1 METKPAAVLP
11 ACSATQSQSL
21 HASSVLSTVCNMKRT
36 PSELALE
43 EFLNKAVPPS
53 TDDDDD
59 DVKPCEVWE
68 LAHKSFPH
76 PDTFLAGVGSDDF
89 DHAFRNSDAVTA
101 FSTCKGLPDSL
112 LWSPDATPK
121 DSPLCAPIESQSSIC
136 GTSVCSPVSANQPAV
151 GDNQAKGTTS
161 ASSREQSD
169 EDDVAGPCDQS
180 TNPIDMKRL
189 RRKVSNRESARR
201 SRRRKQAH
209 LADLET
215 QVEQLRL
222 ENAAL
227 YKQLTDASQQF
238 RDANTNNRVLKSDV
252 EALRA
257 KVKLAE
263 DMLTRG
269 SFSTLNNSLVQNQSQ
284 LNAPPQLNNT
294 TLRMAHVSPTITVQG
309 SDASYASIA
318 VDDHNSSLGLGNLH
332 ISNSNGNYNSGVIS
346 DAMSCINGIY
356 R

>member
-1 METKPAAVLP
+1 MEAKPAAVLP
-11 ACSATQSQSL
+11 AYTAAQSQSQSRSP
-21 HASSVLSTVCNMKRT
+21 HASSVLTGVCNMKRT

-43 EFLNKAVPPS
+43 EFLNKAVSS
-53 TDDDDD
+53 TNDE
-59 DVKPCEVWE
+59 DVKPCELWGQRD
-68 LAHKSFPH
+68 KSFA
-76 PDTFLAGVGSDDF
+76 DADAFLAGNDF
-89 DHAFRNSDAVTA
+89 DHAFRNSDAVTT
-101 FSTCKGLPDSL
+101 FSSCKGLADSL
-112 LWSPDATPK
+112 LWSPNETPK
-121 DSPLCAPIESQSSIC
+121 DSPLCATIESQSSIC
-136 GTSVCSPVSANQPAV
+136 GTAVCSPVSANQATTL

-161 ASSREQSD
+161 ASSLEQSD
-169 EDDVAGPCDQS
+169 EDDVAGPCDPS

-209 LADLET
+209 LADLEL
-215 QVEQLRL
+215 QGEQLRL

-238 RDANTNNRVLKSDV
+238 REANTNNRVLKSEV

-269 SFSTLNNSLVQNQSQ
+269 SFSTLNNPLVQNQSQ
-284 LNAPPQLNNT
+284 LNAAPQ
-294 TLRMAHVSPTITVQG
+294 RRHGMAHVSPTIAVHG
-309 SDASYASIA
+309 SDASYAVA
-318 VDDHNSSLGLGNLH
+318 VDDHNSSLGLGNLN
-332 ISNSNGNYNSGVIS
+332 ISNNNFNSGVVIN
-346 DAMSCINGIY
+346 DAMSCINDIY